1 MRLKSIIITSA
12 VLCLSVSALAACGKQ
27 NENVAGTTAIEEH
40 APFDTAP
47 NKIALDETAEEES
60 TYEWETMEAPD
71 WDGIHRA
78 AADDDKSLMGDELLE
93 SVLLGRHSFI
103 VAENNELDIPGVKSG
118 DVLKLTEFYAL
129 TGRAYIYDMIIVDVD
144 GDGVNDAVLN
154 SGYHL
159 GSTLVFHPEGDKV
172 YMWGDVFRGAKRF
185 MTDGTFESSGGAS
198 DTHYYRLTFDGN
210 KALRNELA
218 YMTLKY
224 SDKDNTS
231 EWEYSVDGK
240 TVSESEFT
248 KYCEKREASAT
259 MCESVEFSENNIRK
273 ALGKVG
279 KQETETFPKPDIKGT
294 YNQSLKWDGSEH
306 VKCAE
311 DDKQLERN
319 ELFAS
324 VLGNRHS
331 FVYRDAVNGWQTD
344 INFKDGAELSM
355 QEFNY
360 ILSLQNYN
368 PTEFALVGLNGEG
381 NNAVIIV
388 AEKGVGNA
396 YFLLYEYNGN
406 AYMSVTMGRGTRNFK
421 TNGAYIGT
429 DDTAVIW
436 QTDKD
441 SAIMKHMAYFE
452 IIKAGDDYKT
462 IYYIAGKKVEQ
473 IEYEQYVEKWGS
485 SGTDCEFVPLTDK
498 NINKYLKTK

>member
-1 MRLKSIIITSA
+1 MRIYKKISTMGLMLITLL
-12 VLCLSVSALAACGKQ
+12 VLVSCGKKSEKEF
-27 NENVAGTTAIEEH
+27 NLETDLTA
-40 APFDTAP
+40 
-47 NKIALDETAEEES
+47 
-60 TYEWETMEAPD
+60 
-71 WDGIHRA
+71 
-78 AADDDKSLMGDELLE
+78 
-93 SVLLGRHSFI
+93 
-103 VAENNELDIPGVKSG
+103 
-118 DVLKLTEFYAL
+118 LKETEFNM
-129 TGRAYIYDMIIVDVD
+129 T
-144 GDGVNDAVLN
+144 
-154 SGYHL
+154 
-159 GSTLVFHPEGDKV
+159 EGGLETETV
-172 YMWGDVFRGAKRF
+172 
-185 MTDGTFESSGGAS
+185 TE
-198 DTHYYRLTFDGN
+198 DGN
-210 KALRNELA
+210 PTNLSNEE
-218 YMTLKY
+218 TE
-224 SDKDNTS
+224 TRIQ
-231 EWEYSVDGK
+231 
-240 TVSESEFT
+240 TESKGTNDQIKPE
-248 KYCEKREASAT
+248 
-259 MCESVEFSENNIRK
+259 
-273 ALGKVG
+273 
-279 KQETETFPKPDIKGT
+279 QETETFPKPDIKGT

-311 DDKQLERN
+311 DDKQLQRN

-331 FVYRDAVNGWQTD
+331 FVYRDAVNGGQTD

-360 ILSLQNYN
+360 ILSLQNYI
-368 PTEFALVGLNGEG
+368 PTEFALVGLNGEE

-462 IYYIAGKKVEQ
+462 VYYIAGKKVEQ

-498 NINKYLKTK
+498 NINKYLKMK